1 MALLPVG
8 RQLTESVR
16 WYTPR
21 KMMNRFMLIPE
32 VHLLLLRASKILLL
46 RRYQTCYEDGN
57 YSVVADHVDG
67 NEPATVTVARE
78 TTKKPVSS
86 LTRPTL
92 CSPISCTEKLTMK
105 ECRCS
110 PEPSSGTESR
120 PTKSR
125 KV

>member
-1 MALLPVG
+1 
-8 RQLTESVR
+8 
-16 WYTPR
+16 
-21 KMMNRFMLIPE
+21 MNRFMLIPE
-32 VHLLLLRASKILLL
+32 VHLLLLRESKILLL
-46 RRYQTCYEDGN
+46 RQYQTGYENGN

-67 NEPATVTVARE
+67 NEPATVAVARE
-78 TTKKPVSS
+78 TYEEAGIV